1 MKPPLIQNDELDL
14 FFLTTL
20 PPTKTWQNE
29 YSLHLGSL
37 APFPMLTPLLWTKDH
52 TCVISKQ
59 EVLRWSHSVRVEA
72 SVWVFIMLSG
82 QHACSRDHM
91 SYIQELIV
99 QEVKCWTLKIRPL
112 VEILLTLWLSL
123 FLLMLREECDLKKK
137 HTGVCTKKDTN
148 LYFSLPASRKEN
160 VSTICMRDF
169 F

>member
-1 MKPPLIQNDELDL
+1 MLVSTATLKRYKIVALKKCMKPPLIQNDELDL

-99 QEVKCWTLKIRPL
+99 QEVKCWTLKIRQTTCWNPAYSVAFLIPL
-112 VEILLTLWLSL
+112 
-123 FLLMLREECDLKKK
+123 
-137 HTGVCTKKDTN
+137 N
-148 LYFSLPASRKEN
+148 A
-160 VSTICMRDF
+160 
-169 F
+169 